1 MTAESGLCISALWTC
16 VRHAP
21 DGRDFYPKIGLDKH
35 VKIEASLFRE
45 ASISMY
51 PAMTYFH
58 RKSLP
63 AIVGAERLNF
73 CVRDGYRWGPF
84 AYITGAEISL
94 KTIQQRLL
102 LNYLFHLNFFG

>member
-1 MTAESGLCISALWTC
+1 
-16 VRHAP
+16 
-21 DGRDFYPKIGLDKH
+21 
-35 VKIEASLFRE
+35 
-45 ASISMY
+45 MY

-102 LNYLFHLNFFG
+102 LNCLFHLTYSVKSSTY